1 MRHVTHMLR
10 RLLAGLLALATLLAA
25 ASAVAAPGHHDAFN
39 FRHEA
44 GAPNAAPAVAHATGN
59 RAAQTAAAG
68 TELAIIV
75 PAIASTVPCPH
86 PEHPED
92 RAVECCGYA
101 ACLTMHA
108 GLPVTGIPA
117 IIGPRPGDRL
127 LPSTASH
134 DGIETDPALRP
145 PRPSV

>member
-10 RLLAGLLALATLLAA
+10 SLLAGMLALTTLLAA
-25 ASAVAAPGHHDAFN
+25 AGAIAAPGHHQAFN
-39 FRHEA
+39 LHHEA
-44 GAPNAAPAVAHATGN
+44 GARYATPAMAHAPHDP
-59 RAAQTAAAG
+59 AAQTAAAG
-68 TELAIIV
+68 GDQAIIA
-75 PAIASTVPCPH
+75 PATASTVPCPH
-86 PEHPED
+86 SGHPED